1 MLLLHSFG
9 DNDDTSPLMSRR
21 AWMSVAWG
29 ALFAASAAAL
39 AATGR
44 FMFPNVINEPNG
56 QPNEEQPFD
65 ASGLQFRPTANG
77 WYTVAAVA
85 PRSPGA
91 DAGMQQGDVLLQ
103 IDSKDASQLT
113 LGEINALLSR
123 PAVTYILRI
132 DRLGSTRTAT
142 LQLKNTI

>member
-1 MLLLHSFG
+1 
-9 DNDDTSPLMSRR
+9 
-21 AWMSVAWG
+21 
-29 ALFAASAAAL
+29 
-39 AATGR
+39 
-44 FMFPNVINEPNG
+44 MFPNVINEPDGRLNEQ
-56 QPNEEQPFD
+56 QPLD

-91 DAGMQQGDVLLQ
+91 DAGVQQGDVLLQ

-123 PAVTYILRI
+123 PATTYILRI